1 MNSGGKDGFDFDD
14 VDEDF
19 MEIRTTN
26 GEIIAKRPH
35 KKSDALYD
43 PQLLEELEDV
53 FHDAHDHIELSF
65 TQSSLLTGG

>member
-14 VDEDF
+14 EDEDF

-43 PQLLEELEDV
+43 P
-53 FHDAHDHIELSF
+53 
-65 TQSSLLTGG
+65 